1 MQKQHKLS
9 LFAAL
14 LVNINI
20 MLGTGVFVNTV
31 LLAQKMGVWGSTLY
45 ILAACIMLPLIL
57 CIARLTQTHPG
68 GSFYTY
74 GSTLHPFWGFV
85 SSWSY
90 FVGKLASAALGI
102 HVFSM
107 FMQDVFPALEVYP
120 TLALDTILTFLF
132 AGLNLLHVQAG
143 SKIQSLFLI
152 TKLTPIGL
160 IIFYGLHSLH
170 KITIH
175 APSHI
180 WKNLPVSLPLTI
192 FCCLGFEAS
201 CSLSQHIENSKQN
214 AARAILI
221 SFGIVITLAILY
233 QTFFSLTLGSV
244 LAKQPDYTE
253 AFPVFFHYVTPEFAS
268 TLIPFTSIAVA
279 LSSLGGAYGI
289 MYSNVW
295 NLFAL
300 AQHKHL
306 IGSSFFKMENRHNI
320 PYLCVFLEGIIVLM
334 HLLFSYGSQIPLQY
348 TSTLGCLTAY
358 TISIASLYKAEK
370 TILSKIG
377 LLSCS
382 IGLIVCFQGFIFTNL
397 SPLVRFGVILIIG
410 IAMFLFTKR
419 SAQLESHKR
428 N

>member
-1 MQKQHKLS
+1 
-9 LFAAL
+9 
-14 LVNINI
+14 

-31 LLAQKMGVWGSTLY
+31 LLAEKMGIWGATLY
-45 ILAACIMLPLIL
+45 LLAACIMLPLIL

-74 GSTLHPFWGFV
+74 GADINPFWGFV

-90 FVGKLASAALGI
+90 FVGKLSSAALGI

-107 FMQDVFPALEVYP
+107 FMQDIVPALEVYP
-120 TLALDTILTFLF
+120 TLALDTVSIFLF
-132 AGLNLLHVQAG
+132 VGLNLLHVKAG
-143 SKIQSLFLI
+143 SKIQSLFLVA
-152 TKLTPIGL
+152 KVTPIGL
-160 IIFYGLHSLH
+160 IVFYGLHSLH

-175 APSHI
+175 APTHI
-180 WKNLPVSLPLTI
+180 WKNLPVALPLTL
-192 FCCLGFEAS
+192 FCCLGFEAT
-201 CSLSQHIENSKQN
+201 CSLAQHIENSKQN
-214 AARAILI
+214 ASRAILI
-221 SFGIVITLAILY
+221 SFGVVITLAVLY
-233 QTFFSLTLGSV
+233 QTIFSLTLGSV

-253 AFPVFFHYVTPEFAS
+253 AFPAFFAYVAPHFTHIFTP
-268 TLIPFTSIAVA
+268 LTSIAIA

-295 NLFAL
+295 NIFAL

-320 PYLCVFLEGIIVLM
+320 PYLCVFLEGIICLM

-358 TISIASLYKAEK
+358 TISVMSLYKAEG
-370 TILSKIG
+370 TTLSKVG
-377 LLSCS
+377 LLSCL
-382 IGLIVCFQGFIFTNL
+382 IGLIACFQGFIFTNL
-397 SPLVRFGVILIIG
+397 SPLIRFGVILIIG
-410 IAMFLFTKR
+410 IVMFIFTRR

>member
-9 LFAAL
+9 LLSAL

-31 LLAQKMGVWGSTLY
+31 LLSKKMGVWGSTLY
-45 ILAACIMLPLIL
+45 LLAACIMLPLIL

-74 GSTLHPFWGFV
+74 GADITPFWGFV

-90 FVGKLASAALGI
+90 FVGKLSSAALGI

-107 FMQDVFPALEVYP
+107 FMQDVIPALETVP
-120 TLALDTILTFLF
+120 ILALDSTLIFF
-132 AGLNLLHVQAG
+132 FVGLNLLHVKAG

-152 TKLTPIGL
+152 AKLTPIGL
-160 IIFYGLHSLH
+160 IIFYSLHSLH

-180 WKNLPVSLPLTI
+180 WRNLPVALPLTI
-192 FCCLGFEAS
+192 FCCLGFEAT
-201 CSLSQHIENSKQN
+201 CSLAQHIENSKQN
-214 AARAILI
+214 ASRAILL

-233 QTFFSLTLGSV
+233 QTFFSLTLGPA

-253 AFPVFFHYVTPEFAS
+253 AFPVFFYSIAPTLAYIFTP
-268 TLIPFTSIAVA
+268 LTSIAIA

-306 IGSSFFKMENRHNI
+306 VGSSLFKLQNKHHI
-320 PYLCVFLEGIIVLM
+320 PYLCVFLEGIICLI

-358 TISIASLYKAEK
+358 TISVASLYKAEK
-370 TILSKIG
+370 TTLSKVG
-377 LLSCS
+377 LLSCL
-382 IGLIVCFQGFIFTNL
+382 IGLITCFQGFIFTSL
-397 SPLVRFGVILIIG
+397 SPLIRFGVILVIG
-410 IAMFLFTKR
+410 IAMFIYTKY
-419 SAQLESHKR
+419 STQLERHER

>member
-9 LFAAL
+9 LIAAL

-20 MLGTGVFVNTV
+20 MLGSGVFVNTV
-31 LLAQKMGVWGSTLY
+31 LLAKKMGLWGSTLY
-45 ILAACIMLPLIL
+45 LLAAAIMLPLIL

-74 GSTLHPFWGFV
+74 GADINPFWGFV

-90 FVGKLASAALGI
+90 FVGKLSSAALGI

-107 FMQDVFPALEVYP
+107 FIQDVIPALEVYP
-120 TLALDTILTFLF
+120 TLGIDTVLIFLF
-132 AGLNLLHVQAG
+132 VGLNLLHVRAG
-143 SKIQSLFLI
+143 STIQSFFLI
-152 TKLTPIGL
+152 AKTAPITL
-160 IIFYGLHSLH
+160 IVFYGFH
-170 KITIH
+170 KIGNITIH

-180 WKNLPVSLPLTI
+180 WRNLPVALPLTL
-192 FCCLGFEAS
+192 FCCLGFEAT
-201 CSLSQHIENSKQN
+201 CSLAQHIENSKQN

-221 SFGIVITLAILY
+221 SFGIVVTLAVLY
-233 QTFFSLTLGSV
+233 QTLFSLTLGPV
-244 LAKQPDYTE
+244 LAQQPDYTE
-253 AFPVFFHYVTPEFAS
+253 AFPVFFHKVSPALAHIFTP
-268 TLIPFTSIAVA
+268 LTSIAIA

-306 IGSSFFKMENRHNI
+306 FGSSFFKKENVYHI
-320 PYLCVFLEGIIVLM
+320 PYLCVFVEGIICLM

-358 TISIASLYKAEK
+358 TISVISLHRAER
-370 TILSKIG
+370 TLLSKIG
-377 LLSCS
+377 LLSCTT
-382 IGLIVCFQGFIFTNL
+382 GLIACFQGFIFTSL
-397 SPLVRFGVILIIG
+397 SPLIRFTVILMIG
-410 IAMFLFTKR
+410 IIMFLYTKY
-419 SAQLESHKR
+419 STQLQSHKR

>member
-9 LFAAL
+9 LFATL

-31 LLAQKMGVWGSTLY
+31 LLAQKMGIWGSTLY
-45 ILAACIMLPLIL
+45 LLAACIMLPLIL

-74 GSTLHPFWGFV
+74 GADITPFWGFV

-90 FVGKLASAALGI
+90 FVGKLSSAALGI

-107 FMQDVFPALEVYP
+107 FMQDVIPALETLP
-120 TLALDTILTFLF
+120 TLALDSILIFF
-132 AGLNLLHVQAG
+132 FVGLNLLHVKAG
-143 SKIQSLFLI
+143 SKIQSLFLMA
-152 TKLTPIGL
+152 KLTPIGL

-175 APSHI
+175 APSNI
-180 WKNLPVSLPLTI
+180 WRNLPVALPLTI
-192 FCCLGFEAS
+192 FCCLGFEAT
-201 CSLSQHIENSKQN
+201 CSLAQHIENSKQN
-214 AARAILI
+214 ASRAILI
-221 SFGIVITLAILY
+221 SFGIVVALAVLY

-253 AFPVFFHYVTPEFAS
+253 AFPIFFHRATP
-268 TLIPFTSIAVA
+268 TLTHIFTPLTSIAIA

-306 IGSSFFKMENRHNI
+306 VGSSFFKLQNKDQI
-320 PYLCVFLEGIIVLM
+320 PYFCVILEGIICLI

-358 TISIASLYKAEK
+358 TISVFSLYKTERSL
-370 TILSKIG
+370 LSKVG
-377 LLSCS
+377 LVSCM
-382 IGLIVCFQGFIFTNL
+382 IALFTCFQGFIYTSL
-397 SPLVRFGVILIIG
+397 SPLIRFGVILVIG
-410 IAMFLFTKR
+410 ITMFVISPGL
-419 SAQLESHKR
+419 SQLESHKR